1 MRDIN
6 KDDIGN
12 KDIEEHRRYLDQRH
26 ALNEAEFKI
35 AESLDKALLTL
46 SGGAL
51 AISMTFVKDI
61 ARNPMWTWALV
72 IAWLLFGSSIT
83 VLLATSYICQLAY
96 RKQRKIL
103 DDEQGAKFKRQK
115 NNLEARNEPIERKNI
130 WSTST
135 KVGNFSAMVIF
146 LIGLVFLGVFI
157 WVNM

>member
-1 MRDIN
+1 MSNTD
-6 KDDIGN
+6 KDNIRS
-12 KDIEEHRRYLDQRH
+12 KDLEEDRRYLDQRRT
-26 ALNEAEFKI
+26 LDEAEFRI

-61 ARNPMWTWALV
+61 ARNPVWTWALM
-72 IAWLLFGSSIT
+72 IAWILFGLSIT
-83 VLLATSYICQLAY
+83 VLLATSYVCQLAY

-103 DDEQGAKFKRQK
+103 DDKQRSKFKRQS

-157 WVNM
+157 CVNM